1 MSCGINYIVG
11 RLATVTRTAPCP
23 PPEIPLTH
31 KGFIVAVE
39 LERRVFWLETAEG
52 VLRAFDYDWVTIK
65 FETPLSSVYKQA
77 FSENSNPQFNIR
89 DVN

>member
-23 PPEIPLTH
+23 PSEIAPSY

-39 LERRVFWLETAEG
+39 LERQIIWLETEDG
-52 VLRAFDYDWVTIK
+52 ILRTFDYNWGSIK